1 MSTKAVDVNVNEV
14 DRRASVAE
22 SSSKSS
28 ESNSILYYVS
38 SLSELL
44 ESELGG
50 EESSN

>member
-1 MSTKAVDVNVNEV
+1 VSIKAVNVDEV
-14 DRRASVAE
+14 DRRANVAK
-22 SSSKSS
+22 SSSKLS

-38 SLSELL
+38 SLLELL